1 MERPDDLK
9 KVFKNTVIIC
19 AAIMA
24 TLPVYLLMV
33 EIIKANQKPFLGY
46 VDVFNTSTLRFFFY
60 ALAVIQVI
68 IIRVLR
74 GFLLRKP
81 PSASTKTLIS
91 RLYTTSIL
99 IFALCEV
106 PVLFGLVLFF
116 MSGFYR
122 DFYVLLFVSFFL
134 MFMFFPKYNNW
145 ADWLKGSNSSSCSPP
160 CF

>member
-1 MERPDDLK
+1 MEQPDDLK
-9 KVFKNTVIIC
+9 KVFKNTVIVC

-24 TLPVYLLMV
+24 TLPVYILVV

-46 VDVFNTSTLRFFFY
+46 VDVHNTVTLRYFFF

-81 PSASTKTLIS
+81 PSASAKTLMR

-106 PVLFGLVLFF
+106 PVLFGLALFF
-116 MSGFYR
+116 MSGFYK
-122 DFYVLLFVSFFL
+122 DFYVLLFVSSFL
-134 MFMFFPKYNNW
+134 MFMFFPRYNHW
-145 ADWLKGSNSSSCSPP
+145 ADWVKGNNPSSCSPR

>member
-1 MERPDDLK
+1 MEQPDDLK
-9 KVFKNTVIIC
+9 KVFKNTVIVC
-19 AAIMA
+19 AALMA
-24 TLPVYLLMV
+24 TLPVYFLVV

-46 VDVFNTSTLRFFFY
+46 VDVVNTVTLRYFFY

-81 PSASTKTLIS
+81 PSASAKTLIR

-106 PVLFGLVLFF
+106 PVLFGLVLFL
-116 MSGFYR
+116 MSGFYK
-122 DFYVLLFVSFFL
+122 DFYVLLFVSSFL

-145 ADWLKGSNSSSCSPP
+145 ADWVKGNNPSNCSPP

>member
-1 MERPDDLK
+1 MERSDDLK

-24 TLPVYLLMV
+24 TLPVYLLLV
-33 EIIKANQKPFLGY
+33 ETIKANQKPFLGY
-46 VDVFNTSTLRFFFY
+46 VDVFNTVTLRYFFY
-60 ALAVIQVI
+60 VLAVIQVI

-81 PSASTKTLIS
+81 PSASAKTLMS
-91 RLYTTSIL
+91 RLCTTSIL

-106 PVLFGLVLFF
+106 PVIFGLVLFF

-122 DFYVLLFVSFFL
+122 DFYVLLFVSCFL
-134 MFMFFPKYNNW
+134 MFMFFPRYNHW
-145 ADWLKGSNSSSCSPP
+145 ADWLKGNHPSNCSPP

>member
-1 MERPDDLK
+1 MEQTDELK
-9 KVFKNTVIIC
+9 KVFKNTVIAC

-24 TLPVYLLMV
+24 SLPVYFLVV

-46 VDVFNTSTLRFFFY
+46 ADVYNTATLRYFFY

-68 IIRVLR
+68 VIRVLR

-81 PSASTKTLIS
+81 PSASVKTLMR

-99 IFALCEV
+99 IFTLCEV
-106 PVLFGLVLFF
+106 PVLLGLVLFF
-116 MSGFYR
+116 MSGFYK

-145 ADWLKGSNSSSCSPP
+145 AEWIKGSNPSKCSPP

>member
-1 MERPDDLK
+1 MERQEDIK

-19 AAIMA
+19 AGIMA
-24 TLPVYLLMV
+24 TLPFYFLVV
-33 EIIKANQKPFLGY
+33 ELIKANQKPFLGY
-46 VDVFNTSTLRFFFY
+46 VDVFNTTTLRFFFY

-81 PSASTKTLIS
+81 PSASAKTLIR

-106 PVLFGLVLFF
+106 PVLFGLVLFL
-116 MSGFYR
+116 MSGFYK
-122 DFYVLLFVSFFL
+122 DFYVLLFVSSFL
-134 MFMFFPKYNNW
+134 MFMFFPKYNSW
-145 ADWLKGSNSSSCSPP
+145 ADWIKGSDSSSCSPP

>member
-24 TLPVYLLMV
+24 VLPVYVLVV
-33 EIIKANQKPFLGY
+33 EIIKASQKPFLGF
-46 VDVFNTSTLRFFFY
+46 VDVQNTVTLRYFFY

-68 IIRVLR
+68 IIRILR

-81 PSASTKTLIS
+81 PSASAKTLMS

-116 MSGFYR
+116 MSGFYK
-122 DFYVLLFVSFFL
+122 DFYVLLFVSSFL
-134 MFMFFPKYNNW
+134 MFMFFPRYNHW
-145 ADWLKGSNSSSCSPP
+145 EDWLKGSNSSSCSPP